1 MSINAQAVIA
11 GHFGIEAVCE
21 MFKEIRGVSDV
32 HANPRYRPEHWEIRL
47 RDASDSQHLFDVF
60 LNSWAAEDY
69 ADAWQGPSTLLT
81 CRYQPAA
88 AVLLKALVE
97 LRGGIMR
104 SHETEEWAPSRF
116 AKAAD
121 QR

>member
-21 MFKEIRGVSDV
+21 MFKEILGVSDV
-32 HANPRYRPEHWEIRL
+32 HANSRYRPEHWEIRL
-47 RDASDSQHLFDVF
+47 RDASGNQHLFDVF

-69 ADAWQGPSTLLT
+69 ADAWLGQSTFLT
-81 CRYQPAA
+81 CRYQSAA
-88 AVLLKALVE
+88 AILLKALIE

-104 SHETEEWAPSRF
+104 SSETEEWAPSQF
-116 AKAAD
+116 SKAAD
-121 QR
+121 HR